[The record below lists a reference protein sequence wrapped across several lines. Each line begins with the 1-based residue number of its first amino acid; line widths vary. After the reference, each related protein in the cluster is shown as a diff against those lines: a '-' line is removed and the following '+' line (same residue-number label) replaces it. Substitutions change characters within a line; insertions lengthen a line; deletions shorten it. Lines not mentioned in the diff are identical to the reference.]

1 MKVSDNMKVSV
12 SILKEINNYKNA
24 IKKVDNSVCD
34 YLHLDIMDSTFT
46 TDSSFTVDDFKD
58 IKSLTDKKIDVH
70 LMSTN
75 LDKLIDDFESI
86 NPSFIT
92 IHVEVPNIIRYINK
106 IKNKKIKVGLA
117 INPDT
122 DIEKLYPYLELI
134 DLVLVMS
141 VNPGKGG
148 QSFMTSTIC
157 KMQELKEIQPNY
169 NFLIEVDGGINDKTI
184 NYVRDYADI
193 VVSGSYITDS
203 DNYDENIYS
212 IK

>member
-58 IKSLTDKKIDVH
+58 IKSLTNKKIDVH